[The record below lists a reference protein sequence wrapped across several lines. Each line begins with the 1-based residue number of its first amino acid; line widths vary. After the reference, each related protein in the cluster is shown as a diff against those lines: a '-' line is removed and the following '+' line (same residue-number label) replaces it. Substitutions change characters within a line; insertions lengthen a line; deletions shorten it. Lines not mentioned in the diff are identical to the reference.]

1 MEFQQGRN
9 KNEGRDMK
17 EGISKKILIIDD
29 EENIRLLYQI
39 ELEDEGYEV
48 IVASNGE
55 EGLQKFDRYKPD
67 LVALDIRMADSNG
80 LDTLKLIRE
89 RSRDIP
95 VILCT
100 AYEEY
105 KQDFRSWASDAY
117 IVKSSNLDEFL
128 SKVKEILK

>member
-1 MEFQQGRN
+1 
-9 KNEGRDMK
+9 MK
-17 EGISKKILIIDD
+17 EGKGRLSKKILIIDD
-29 EENIRLLYQI
+29 EENIRLLYQE

-55 EGLQKFDRYKPD
+55 EGLQKFDYHKPD
-67 LVALDIRMADSNG
+67 LVTLDIQMADSNG
-80 LDTLKLIRE
+80 LETLRLIRE
-89 RSRDIP
+89 RSRNIP

-117 IVKSSNLDEFL
+117 IVKSSDLNELL
-128 SKVKEILK
+128 TKVKEILK